1 MNHNIID
8 KLNKERNPWHFSLE
22 SCMQNL
28 IKINLNV
35 LKPQDVSPTLSYDL
49 DTCQDVWR
57 AKNKKD
63 KDSQLKFMQREYHN
77 SFSNFSEQNV
87 DNRLMQKKMKIFNTL
102 F

>member
-1 MNHNIID
+1 MNYNIID

-57 AKNKKD
+57 ANK
-63 KDSQLKFMQREYHN
+63 QERQGL
-77 SFSNFSEQNV
+77 
-87 DNRLMQKKMKIFNTL
+87 TT
-102 F
+102 